1 MNPRY
6 MPEQLEVGSLKERTH
21 HYLGS
26 KLGYLTEAQR
36 AEVNTLLKAK
46 WVRIEWGGLIAP
58 GAAYVEAEG

>member
-6 MPEQLEVGSLKERTH
+6 MPEQLEVGSLEERTR

-26 KLGYLTEAQR
+26 KVGYLDEKQR
-36 AEVNTLLKAK
+36 AEVNQLLAQK

-58 GAAYVEAEG
+58 GAAFLAAGN